1 MVGGGRTVNADDR
14 RILRA
19 HVANLRR
26 KIESPPTERLIRT
39 DHGVGYRFADVARA
53 ARPRL
58 LAA

>member
-1 MVGGGRTVNADDR
+1 MNADDP

-19 HVANLRR
+19 HVATLRR
-26 KIESPPTERLIRT
+26 EIESPSTERLIRT

>member
-1 MVGGGRTVNADDR
+1 MNADDP
-14 RILRA
+14 RILCA

-26 KIESPPTERLIRT
+26 KIESPSTERLIRT
-39 DHGVGYRFADVARA
+39 DRGVGDRFADVARA